1 VTAATPMA
9 DRVGHR
15 PPGHYRWPGVL
26 RSEWTKFTSVRSTT
40 WSLLATVVLTIAIGI
55 LATAVEAQ
63 RWNQL
68 SFVERL
74 TFDPVRQ
81 SLTGILFSQLAIGV
95 LGVLVVSAEY
105 GTGTIRSTLAA
116 VPNRPLVLGAKAAVF
131 GVVALVVSEA
141 LSFAAFGIG
150 QAILSGSTPT
160 TSLSNPGA
168 LRAVVGA
175 GLYLTLLGLFA
186 LGLAAIIRH
195 TAGAISAFVG
205 VLLVLPLIVQALP
218 QSIIDDVGKFLPA
231 NIGVT
236 MVGLRTPIGIDSF
249 SPWAGLGLLALY
261 AAAALVLGG
270 WTMVRRD
277 A

>member
-1 VTAATPMA
+1 MTTATAHVAGP
-9 DRVGHR
+9 R
-15 PPGHYRWPGVL
+15 PGHYHPAGVL
-26 RSEWTKFTSVRSTT
+26 RSEWTKFKSVRSTS
-40 WSLLATVVLTIAIGI
+40 WSLAATVVLTIAIGI

-63 RWNQL
+63 RWSQL
-68 SFVERL
+68 SFLERL

-116 VPNRPLVLGAKAAVF
+116 VPNRPLVLAAKAVVF
-131 GVVALVVSEA
+131 GVVALVISEV
-141 LSFAAFGIG
+141 LSFAAFLIG

-160 TSLSNPGA
+160 ASLSEPAA

-205 VLLVLPLIVQALP
+205 ILLVLPLIVQALP
-218 QSIIDDVGKFLPA
+218 QSIINDVGRFLPA

-236 MVGLRTPIGIDSF
+236 MVGLHNPPDIRSF
-249 SPWAGLGLLALY
+249 SPWVGLGLLALY
-261 AAAALVLGG
+261 AAVALAVGG
-270 WTMVRRD
+270 WVMVRRD